1 MRSRVIFYFLFMPL
15 LLITAILSYM
25 AYNSFTEY
33 KATEHNLNIIRLS
46 QSISINIE
54 NINIERKYSIQTF
67 SGATKIYKEELEN
80 SRVNVDSTLDSTLN
94 IIRKDESLSKY
105 LNIHKS
111 IIENLEG
118 VRTNIDTLSSDFDNI
133 FNGGFDK
140 QIVSPQIDIVKDLR
154 KLQTKYDTDKYIDS
168 YIKVLNNIE
177 ILGSEQ
183 AYLLY
188 IINKQK
194 KMSIS
199 DAIYWEYIV
208 SHDLVVR
215 LDELPQKSV
224 SDEISKLMAGH
235 SEIEKIKKLRASIWR
250 HSIDAKYPNEKD
262 VIVETYDSLLKKLY
276 STEKIIYK
284 NMKKDLEEYYLAIKK
299 QTIEYTLASLF
310 GFIIM
315 IFLIRTFSSANK
327 EKVELKKAL
336 LEMIGHLDIDKQS
349 ELDSILKKDNIAE
362 VYRFLADTTKEAHLA
377 KKQAIEAEKV
387 KDLFLANMSHE
398 IRTPLNGILG
408 FTQLLKETPLEDSQ
422 KEFLGI
428 IESSSDNLL
437 KIVNDVLDLS
447 KIKADKMELESISF
461 DTIETLNSAIE
472 PHEIKAS
479 AKKVEYST
487 FVDPTLP
494 HLIGDPTKLSQVMTN
509 LIGNAMKFTDYQG
522 TIKVS
527 IDKIAETDND
537 VELRFSVK
545 DNGIGISKEQKEHI
559 FQAFT
564 QADITTTREFGG
576 TGLGLAITS
585 NLVERMGGKL
595 ELDSEIGKGAEF
607 YFSITLKKSS
617 DSVDVV
623 NLHRGMNIGYLKP
636 LNTPL
641 KEAEL
646 NLKRYIKATGAD
658 IEEFSSMESS
668 DIQKYDLVIADYS
681 FAQIRENIDMLS
693 KTANHL
699 IVLTFITYTADAKEL
714 DGKVDTII
722 YKPLN
727 ITKVNRALSII
738 SGDEVV
744 EKKPDTTNTY
754 EANRPQ
760 IVEKKNIDRPML
772 EGSHILVVEDN
783 IINQKLIDN
792 ILSGLGAII
801 KIANNGQEAVDIFT
815 TTDKFDIVF
824 MDAQMPVMGG
834 IEASQKIVAWEKE
847 QGITHTPIVALTA
860 NALHGDRAKYLDAG
874 MDEYLSK
881 PIDIKKLKEVLGK
894 YTEAKSTDTEPDN
907 TIVEEVAKQVEKVE
921 PQSTTKH
928 TIADSEI
935 VSKNEIS
942 NDILLYCN
950 SKLVHKIYN
959 GVLKDNDIH
968 YTNELDTLLSMLE
981 ETHYDYVLIDLMEL
995 TSDMCMILNVIREWG
1010 VTPMVRVHGHDDN
1023 ICGDIKSYTSI
1034 PELKEMIKVTE

>member
-33 KATEHNLNIIRLS
+33 KATEHNLNTIRLS
-46 QSISINIE
+46 QRISTNIE
-54 NINIERKYSIQTF
+54 NINSERKYSVQTF

-94 IIRKDESLSKY
+94 IIKKDDSLSKY

-111 IIENLEG
+111 IVDNLKEA
-118 VRTNIDTLSSDFDNI
+118 RTNIDTLSSNFDNI
-133 FNGGFDK
+133 FNGDFNK
-140 QIVSPQIDIVKDLR
+140 QIVSPQIEIVKDLK
-154 KLQTKYDTDKYIDS
+154 KLQTKYDTDKYIDG
-168 YIKVLNNIE
+168 YIKVLNNVE
-177 ILGSEQ
+177 ILSSEQ

-194 KMSIS
+194 KMSTS
-199 DAIYWEYIV
+199 DATYWEYLV
-208 SHDLVVR
+208 SHDLIVS

-224 SDEISKLMAGH
+224 SDEVSKLMVDQ
-235 SEIEKIKKLRASIWR
+235 SEIVKIEKLRASIWR
-250 HSIDAKYPNEKD
+250 HSLDAKYPDEKD

-276 STEKIIYK
+276 SVEKIIYK
-284 NMKKDLEEYYLAIKK
+284 NMKKDLEEYFLAIEK
-299 QTIEYTLASLF
+299 QTIEYALASLF

-336 LEMIGHLDIDKQS
+336 LEMIGHLDVDKQK
-349 ELDSILKKDNIAE
+349 ELDSILKKDDIAG

-377 KKQAIEAEKV
+377 KKQAIEAEQI

-617 DSVDVV
+617 DSVDVI

-636 LNTPL
+636 LDTP
-641 KEAEL
+641 ARSVEL
-646 NLKRYIKATGAD
+646 NLMRYIEATGAD

-738 SGDEVV
+738 SGGVVV
-744 EKKPDTTNTY
+744 EEKADTINIPEVSRAQT
-754 EANRPQ
+754 
-760 IVEKKNIDRPML
+760 IEKKKIDRPML
-772 EGSHILVVEDN
+772 EGNSILVVEDN

-792 ILSGLGAII
+792 ILSGLGATVT
-801 KIANNGQEAVDIFT
+801 IANNGQEAVDIFT
-815 TTDKFDIVF
+815 TDSFDIVF

-834 IEASQKIVAWEKE
+834 IEASQKIVAWEGE
-847 QGITHTPIVALTA
+847 QGVTHTPIVALTA

-881 PIDIKKLKEVLGK
+881 PIDVKKLKEVLGK
-894 YTEAKSTDTEPDN
+894 YTEAKSTDIEPDN
-907 TIVEEVAKQVEKVE
+907 TIVEVVAKQVEKVE

-935 VSKNEIS
+935 VSNNEIS
-942 NDILLYCN
+942 SDILLYCN

-959 GVLKDNDIH
+959 GVLKDYDIH

-981 ETHYDYVLIDLMEL
+981 ESHYDYVLIDLMEL

-1010 VTPMVRVHGHDDN
+1010 VVPMVRVHGHDDN

-1034 PELKEMIKVTE
+1034 PELKEMIKATE